1 MTDTT
6 GGRPAS
12 FKMPIQGGMLEALG
26 INMYT
31 TLGKCLVEFVANAYD
46 SEAKNVWIKIP
57 HSEIDKARATVRRD
71 AKAAVAAG
79 LRDRFTVL
87 LDTLP
92 PTISVEIKDDGHGMG
107 WKDVETKFLPLNRKR
122 RADAGGAETN
132 IKSENGRR
140 FVMGRKGLG
149 KLAGFG
155 AAENVQVRTK
165 RKGETFA
172 TIITLSDT
180 QLKGAAN
187 VTDVDIPAVY
197 EENLPADEQGTTI
210 TLSGLK
216 SDAVKER
223 AETLEDTLREAFQA
237 LRPDEFLVHLNEKDL
252 VPVKPEYVFIY
263 PAGGLDDR
271 GYADT
276 TLTIE
281 DIGDVQLK
289 YYIGF
294 RPSGQSLSAGKR
306 GARIYCNNRLAA
318 GPSLFRL
325 PTGMHNFHATDYLEC
340 IVEADELD
348 RVGID
353 LINTNRTQ
361 LREDNEAVRALI
373 EHVTSLM
380 RAAINAHSSFRD
392 KQTEEEMKA
401 DPTAQVLSKIIDT
414 LPRKTRK
421 PAGKLLYALA
431 REHGVDSP
439 AFQELA
445 PAFINSV
452 NATEVLVK
460 LIDLRTKP
468 ETIAKVAEHLRE
480 LTEIER
486 VDVLKLYRGRRDGI
500 AALQRLWQLGEEE
513 WRKRGLERELHD
525 LLQANPWLIRPE
537 FSNYLTSDDNLN
549 KVVSRIAKRFSL
561 DDFAPVMD
569 GDREDAKRPD
579 LTFLMSDPTFSG
591 PYVINVVELKSPSL
605 PLTIDHFQQL
615 EEYLFQ
621 IKEWCSAEVS
631 HPVNVRGFLIGAM
644 PEASTTATGQR
655 RLLKEFASQG
665 ANAEIRIMS
674 LQEMLMDAWQVH
686 IEAIKVLET
695 EMAEDEDEDEDE
707 DEGEDA
713 GAGAGEVKTESL
725 VPAEAELILAS
736 ANAGAEGDEAGPD
749 IAPEKPR
756 PDDGQVIAKTS

>member
-1 MTDTT
+1 MTD
-6 GGRPAS
+6 GSPARPTS

-46 SEAKNVWIKIP
+46 SEAKNVYISIP
-57 HSEIDKARATVRRD
+57 HSEIDTSRATVR
-71 AKAAVAAG
+71 AKAKQEVAEG
-79 LRDRFTVL
+79 KRDRFTVL

-92 PTISVEIKDDGHGMG
+92 DTISVVIMDDGHGMG

-122 RADAGGAETN
+122 RDDGAGGETN
-132 IKSENGRR
+132 TMSETGKRY
-140 FVMGRKGLG
+140 VMGRKGLG

-172 TIITLSDT
+172 TVITLQDST
-180 QLKGAAN
+180 LKGAAN
-187 VTDVDIPAVY
+187 VTDVDIPAHY
-197 EENLPADEQGTTI
+197 EEGLDPDLQGTTI

-223 AETLEDTLREAFQA
+223 AETLEETLREAFQA
-237 LRPDEFLVHLNEKDL
+237 LRPEEFLVHLNQKDL
-252 VPVKPEYVFIY
+252 LPVKPEYEFIY
-263 PAGGLDDR
+263 PAGGLDSR

-276 TLTIE
+276 TLQIE
-281 DIGDVQLK
+281 DIGDVALK

-294 RPSGQSLSAGKR
+294 RKSGQSLAAGKR

-325 PTGMHNFHATDYLEC
+325 PTGLHNFHASDYMEC
-340 IVEADELD
+340 VVEADELD

-373 EHVTSLM
+373 EHVTALM
-380 RAAINAHSSFRD
+380 KAAIGAHSLFRD
-392 KQTEEEMKA
+392 KQTEERLKT
-401 DPTAQVLSKIIDT
+401 DPTAVILSKIVDT

-421 PAGKLLYALA
+421 PASKLLYTLA
-431 REHGVDSP
+431 REHGVESP

-500 AALQRLWQLGEEE
+500 AALQLLWVQGEEE
-513 WRKRGLERELHD
+513 WRKKGLERELHD
-525 LLQANPWLIRPE
+525 LLEANPWLIRPE
-537 FSNYLTSDDNLN
+537 FSNYLTSDEDLN
-549 KVVSRIAKRFSL
+549 KVVSQIAKRFEL
-561 DDFAPVMD
+561 DNFAPVVD
-569 GDREDAKRPD
+569 GDKADARRPD
-579 LTFLMSDPTFSG
+579 LTFLMSDPTYAG
-591 PYVINVVELKSPSL
+591 PFVINVVELKSPTL
-605 PLTIDHFQQL
+605 PLTIEHHRQL
-615 EEYLFQ
+615 SDYIFQ
-621 IKEWCSAEVS
+621 IREWCQSVLS
-631 HPVNVRGFLIGAM
+631 HQVNIRGFLIGAM
-644 PEASTTATGQR
+644 PDHSTGAANQR
-655 RLLKEFASQG
+655 QLLDEFKKQG
-665 ANAEIRIMS
+665 ANSEIRI
-674 LQEMLMDAWQVH
+674 LGIEEMLKDAWQVH

-695 EMAEDEDEDEDE
+695 EMNEDEDDE
-707 DEGEDA
+707 EDA
-713 GAGAGEVKTESL
+713 AGTAPAAPTLAANGNAPPLSPAPAPAAPAAAHGSEPLPVAVKL
-725 VPAEAELILAS
+725 
-736 ANAGAEGDEAGPD
+736 GD
-749 IAPEKPR
+749 
-756 PDDGQVIAKTS
+756 VL